1 MASNNLNALPPIPAQ
16 RYFSLHEL
24 CRLADIS
31 PAQFAAWQ
39 HENGVVVGDGGSRY
53 TRRDVLKMRQLS
65 HTFAPYV
72 DTFTRNQ
79 TDENGNP
86 AIDAD
91 EARHQLQKLLRNIE
105 TALAK

>member
-1 MASNNLNALPPIPAQ
+1 MASG
-16 RYFSLHEL
+16 
-24 CRLADIS
+24 CWADIS
-31 PAQFAAWQ
+31 PAQFAVWQ
-39 HENGVVVGDGGSRY
+39 HENGVVVGYGGSRY

-72 DTFTRNQ
+72 DAFTRNQ
-79 TDENGNP
+79 TDVNGNP